1 MQGRHAA
8 AERRHAGRRHAP
20 PSLPSSHAT
29 CAPPAHLCAV
39 AYIAGI
45 CLLVG
50 VATCLI
56 VAAFVL
62 RRKDRQHMRA
72 LAAARE
78 QQAAAEAEAEA
89 AAAAYRAANPL
100 IIPVVIVQPDGE
112 VTLAEKCGKGWGA
125 GPADLEEGGGGG
137 GGGELKGGI
146 KSQPQQPPGSPGSH
160 AQQ

>member
-1 MQGRHAA
+1 
-8 AERRHAGRRHAP
+8 
-20 PSLPSSHAT
+20 
-29 CAPPAHLCAV
+29 V

-56 VAAFVL
+56 VAALVL

-72 LAAARE
+72 LAAE
-78 QQAAAEAEAEA
+78 HDEQAASAAEAEA

-100 IIPVVIVQPDGE
+100 VIPVVIVQPDGE

-125 GPADLEEGGGGG
+125 DPADLEEGGGGG
-137 GGGELKGGI
+137 GELKGEI
-146 KSQPQQPPGSPGSH
+146 KSQPHQLQQPPGGPDGH

>member
-1 MQGRHAA
+1 M
-8 AERRHAGRRHAP
+8 AP
-20 PSLPSSHAT
+20 RVTAVALLLLTHNPHVR
-29 CAPPAHLCAV
+29 AV

-56 VAAFVL
+56 VAALVL

-72 LAAARE
+72 LAAERDE
-78 QQAAAEAEAEA
+78 QAAAAAEAEA
-89 AAAAYRAANPL
+89 AAAANRAANPL
-100 IIPVVIVQPDGE
+100 VIPVVIVQPDGE

-125 GPADLEEGGGGG
+125 DPADLEQGG
-137 GGGELKGGI
+137 GGGEGLKGEI
-146 KSQPQQPPGSPGSH
+146 KSQAQQQQPPPQPPGGPEDH